1 MSYFKSGKKC
11 IRYSL
16 MTEYCIWGIFIGITL
31 LVICTVIFK
40 IWKIVYLN
48 PAVVIKNE

>member
-16 MTEYCIWGIFIGITL
+16 MTEYCIWGDIYWYNSVSYMYSNI
-31 LVICTVIFK
+31 
-40 IWKIVYLN
+40 
-48 PAVVIKNE
+48 